1 MCCVIPPA
9 SVSTTDASRIAS
21 RSVVFPWSTWPMI
34 VTTGGRSTRSSGA
47 SSKTS
52 GSSSSSA
59 TCLMLISRLTSA
71 AITCTASSERDCVIV
86 TISPRPIMILM
97 IWAAGMPSACDRSL
111 TVTPEG
117 TVAGPVGCGPGC
129 DFGRGSVRSRDWRE
143 SWRGRAAPVSMT
155 TRRLRPPGAWRG
167 RTGLFGRFPFEF
179 PFESAISVPSSVES
193 GELLID
199 PDGSPEHPSEAAV
212 GDRPFEALQPSARVD
227 AASRFVQARN
237 QLPVAG
243 DEANQL

>member
-1 MCCVIPPA
+1 
-9 SVSTTDASRIAS
+9 
-21 RSVVFPWSTWPMI
+21 MI

-59 TCLMLISRLTSA
+59 TCLIVTSRLTSV
-71 AITCTASSERDCVIV
+71 AISCTASSESDCVIV

-97 IWAAGMPSACDRSL
+97 IWAAATPSAWDRSL
-111 TVTPEG
+111 TETPEG
-117 TVAGPVGCGPGC
+117 TVTGRVGCGPGC
-129 DFGRGSVRSRDWRE
+129 DFGRGSARSRAWRE
-143 SWRGRAAPVSMT
+143 SWRGLAAPLSMT

-179 PFESAISVPSSVES
+179 PLESAISVPVSVEARQ
-193 GELLID
+193 LLID
-199 PDGSPEHPSEAAV
+199 LDLRSQRTGEATV
-212 GDRPFEALQPSARVD
+212 GDCPLEALQAAAGVD
-227 AASRFVQARN
+227 AATRLVRARR
-237 QLPVAG
+237 QDALVG